1 LSISLGPP
9 SVYSCSGRGL
19 GLSLS
24 HDIVVKRAPPWDAE
38 RGPEAISLLAM
49 PQGGK
54 RPGAGRPL
62 GSGNGR
68 TVEIRSISMP
78 PQTWEKLDELRGVAR
93 DLDRLARLERLA
105 AVETARPK
113 VAARAATLEGAAL
126 PGASLSKQL
135 LGR

>member
-1 LSISLGPP
+1 M
-9 SVYSCSGRGL
+9 
-19 GLSLS
+19 
-24 HDIVVKRAPPWDAE
+24 
-38 RGPEAISLLAM
+38 LAM

-78 PQTWEKLDELRGVAR
+78 PQTWEKLDELRGATSR
-93 DLDRLARLERLA
+93 GGLDRLARLERLA

-113 VAARAATLEGAAL
+113 VAARAVTLEGPRFLAR
-126 PGASLSKQL
+126 PFRSNC
-135 LGR
+135 